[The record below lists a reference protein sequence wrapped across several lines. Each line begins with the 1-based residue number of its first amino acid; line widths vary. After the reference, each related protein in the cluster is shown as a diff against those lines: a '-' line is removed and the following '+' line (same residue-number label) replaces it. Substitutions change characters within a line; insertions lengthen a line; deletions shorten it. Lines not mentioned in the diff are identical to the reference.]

1 VTGEE
6 EDRIAYHDGDRWRL
20 LLLTVAMEE
29 RRDREMKNAS

>member
-6 EDRIAYHDGDRWRL
+6 EDRIAYHNGDRRRL

-29 RRDREMKNAS
+29 RRDRETKKAS